1 MAKNNTVIKEQNIY
15 QNLQVRYEEMSDFLS
30 DLIDNHKRSVED
42 LRYLSDFI
50 HYKNLDDEFRYFKEH
65 AHEDKDSELPFPS
78 LVL

>member
-1 MAKNNTVIKEQNIY
+1 MVKNNEVIKEQNIY
-15 QNLQVRYEEMSDFLS
+15 QNLQDRYQEMNDFLL
-30 DLIDNHKRSVED
+30 DLIDDHKRSEED

-65 AHEDKDSELPFPS
+65 AHENTETDLPFPN